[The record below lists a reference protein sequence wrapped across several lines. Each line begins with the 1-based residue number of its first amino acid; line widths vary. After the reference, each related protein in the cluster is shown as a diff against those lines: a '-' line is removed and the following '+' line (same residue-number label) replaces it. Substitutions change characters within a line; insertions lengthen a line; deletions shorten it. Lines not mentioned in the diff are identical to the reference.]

1 MPELSTDTL
10 PLLPLTSGVVL
21 PGMVVTATL
30 ETPESRSASSAAGD
44 TGGHLLLVPKVDG
57 RYATVGT
64 VAKIENAG
72 ELPNGQLAVVVRGL
86 HRARIGAGVA
96 GTGTA
101 TWVEVEPI
109 DDPPATERAM
119 QLAREYRAVVENI
132 LEARGAAQVA
142 ELLRGITDPGQIAD
156 TAVYSPDLSFEQKV
170 EVLEA
175 VDVEQR
181 LEKVLAWARDTL
193 GEVEL
198 KDRIRKDVVRGDG
211 EEPARVHPAPAAGRH
226 PQGARRGRGRRE
238 PDRRLPGQGRGR
250 QDARGRPRGG
260 RAGDRPPGADQ
271 RAEPRARLD
280 PDLAR
285 HHDRAALGREVR
297 PTPST
302 SPRPGGSWTPT
313 TPAWRT

>member
-1 MPELSTDTL
+1 MPELSTETL

-86 HRARIGAGVA
+86 HRA

-109 DDPPATERAM
+109 ADPPATERAM
-119 QLAREYRAVVENI
+119 SLAREYRAVVENI

-142 ELLRGITDPGQIAD
+142 ELLRGMTDPGQIAD

-193 GEVEL
+193 GEVTL
-198 KDRIRKDVVRGDG
+198 KDQIRKD
-211 EEPARVHPAPAAGRH
+211 
-226 PQGARRGRGRRE
+226 
-238 PDRRLPGQGRGR
+238 
-250 QDARGRPRGG
+250 
-260 RAGDRPPGADQ
+260 
-271 RAEPRARLD
+271 
-280 PDLAR
+280 
-285 HHDRAALGREVR
+285 
-297 PTPST
+297 
-302 SPRPGGSWTPT
+302 
-313 TPAWRT
+313 

>member
-1 MPELSTDTL
+1 MPELSTETL

-101 TWVEVEPI
+101 TWVEIEPI
-109 DDPPATERAM
+109 DDPPATERAT

-142 ELLRGITDPGQIAD
+142 ELLRGMTDPGQIAD
-156 TAVYSPDLSFEQKV
+156 TAIYSPDLSFEQKV

-175 VDVEQR
+175 VDVER
-181 LEKVLAWARDTL
+181 APREGAGL
-193 GEVEL
+193 GPGHPG
-198 KDRIRKDVVRGDG
+198 RGRAEG
-211 EEPARVHPAPAAGRH
+211 PH
-226 PQGARRGRGRRE
+226 PQGRLRGHGEDASASSSCASSWPPSARSS
-238 PDRRLPGQGRGR
+238 
-250 QDARGRPRGG
+250 A
-260 RAGDRPPGADQ
+260 
-271 RAEPRARLD
+271 RART
-280 PDLAR
+280 AR
-285 HHDRAALGREVR
+285 ARSTPTGPRSPKARC
-297 PTPST
+297 PTPCVTRWSGRSAAWSGPASRAPST
-302 SPRPGGSWTPT
+302 AGSAPGSTP
-313 TPAWRT
+313 